1 VDRLQRMMAPLL
13 RDCRQELK
21 LWDDSQI
28 EPGAKWRQT
37 IETALQQARVALLLV
52 SDAFLA
58 SEFVMNEEVPK
69 LLAAAEAEGVRILW
83 VSLSPCLVE
92 HTPIHVYQ
100 AVLPLDH
107 YLEELSPLQQQRA
120 LKRIA
125 EAIRDALREPEPE
138 PEPRQVQVEVVDQ
151 EQELGAGV
159 SLRLI
164 QVPAGEFLMGS
175 PADEPQRSED
185 EGPQHRVRLPG
196 FLMAQLPITQAQW
209 REAERWGRE
218 LNPNPSHFGDQAD
231 SDQRPVENVSWHDAI
246 EFCNRLSQRTG
257 RSYTLPSEAQ
267 WEYACRA
274 GTTTPFAFGAT
285 LTSELANYD
294 ATSTY
299 GDDPK
304 GKYRGQTTPVGLFP
318 ANAWGLH
325 DMHGNVLEWCLD
337 HWHNSY
343 EGAPSDGSVWLTPSA
358 SEEEPRLLRGGSW
371 SFDPGDCRSAYRDHL
386 RPVDAGSSVGFRVV
400 CLPQGPSLKSLR
412 KNRQKR
418 RVPPSRDLITRC
430 SGWISLIQRFRTPDF
445 RRSALFGLPDRGH
458 LATPLGNHLFMPTPW
473 PV

>member
-1 VDRLQRMMAPLL
+1 MAPRNRPGPGVPSADLPRRHLFISYTRADRGWVDRLQRMMAPLL
-13 RDCRQELK
+13 RDSRQELK

-37 IETALQQARVALLLV
+37 IEMALQQARVALLLV

-92 HTPIHVYQ
+92 HTPIHAYQ

-107 YLEELSPLQQQRA
+107 YLEELSPFEQQRA

-125 EAIRDALREPEPE
+125 ETIRDALREP
-138 PEPRQVQVEVVDQ
+138 RQVQVEATEQ
-151 EQELGAGV
+151 ELEQELGAGV

-164 QVPAGEFLMGS
+164 QVPAGQFLMGS

-196 FLMAQLPITQAQW
+196 FLMAQSPITQAQW
-209 REAERWGRE
+209 QQVAGWQERNAERWGRQ
-218 LNPNPSHFGDQAD
+218 LNPNPSRFSDQAD
-231 SDQRPVENVSWHDAI
+231 SDNRPVEQVSWHDAI
-246 EFCNRLSQRTG
+246 EFCHRLSQRTG
-257 RSYTLPSEAQ
+257 RHYSLPSEAQ

-285 LTSELANYD
+285 LSAELANYN
-294 ATSTY
+294 ASSTY
-299 GDDPK
+299 GDGPN
-304 GKYRGQTTPVGLFP
+304 GKYRKQTTPVGMYP

-325 DMHGNVLEWCLD
+325 DMHGNVYEWCLD
-337 HWHNSY
+337 HWHDSY
-343 EGAPSDGSVWLTPSA
+343 EGAPSDGSAWLKPS
-358 SEEEPRLLRGGSW
+358 SSDEERRLLRGGSW
-371 SFDPGDCRSAYRDHL
+371 RSIPRYCRSAFRGRYQPRYALGH
-386 RPVDAGSSVGFRVV
+386 VGFRVV
-400 CLPQGPSLKSLR
+400 CLPQGPSL
-412 KNRQKR
+412 N
-418 RVPPSRDLITRC
+418 
-430 SGWISLIQRFRTPDF
+430 
-445 RRSALFGLPDRGH
+445 A
-458 LATPLGNHLFMPTPW
+458 
-473 PV
+473 